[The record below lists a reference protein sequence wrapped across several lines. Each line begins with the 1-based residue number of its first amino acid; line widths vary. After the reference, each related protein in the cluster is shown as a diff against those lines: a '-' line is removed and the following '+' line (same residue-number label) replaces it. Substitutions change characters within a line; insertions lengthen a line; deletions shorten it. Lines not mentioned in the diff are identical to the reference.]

1 MSGNIVVAAKWLEE
15 GSEAPDVVRRRC
27 GLLNAVSSSSQPM
40 RSTTSRALRS
50 RRSNALLEML
60 GGSGGGGSGLRL
72 RVYAVEGWEALL
84 RLC

>member
-1 MSGNIVVAAKWLEE
+1 MD
-15 GSEAPDVVRRRC
+15 GSELEDRTDVVRRRC

-60 GGSGGGGSGLRL
+60 GSGGGGGSRLRL